1 MVMSPGRTDR
11 GAKRLP
17 ATERRQQLLDVALRL
32 FATKGYTATTMDDIA
47 DAAGVTKPLLYQHF
61 DSKRALYMELVEAVA
76 SAMRAAIGDAT
87 SRATSP
93 RQQVEG
99 GFSAYFE
106 LVVSQAHAFQLLFG
120 SNTPEDDETAL
131 MLRHVEDVMTKD
143 VASVPENAGI
153 DQVVELM
160 EQRGIRR
167 VPVMRGDVVVGIIS
181 RADLIRVIG
190 EALGARTDAKRDDP
204 AIREALLG
212 ELKKQNWFGAQS
224 VSIMVESGT
233 VTLEGVLFD
242 DAARAALVVAAE
254 NVPGVK
260 SVIDKTTF
268 VEPVPFVG

>member
-1 MVMSPGRTDR
+1 MHASDIMTRTLVTVGPR
-11 GAKRLP
+11 STLSEAI
-17 ATERRQQLLDVALRL
+17 
-32 FATKGYTATTMDDIA
+32 TKM
-47 DAAGVTKPLLYQHF
+47 
-61 DSKRALYMELVEAVA
+61 VEARVSGLPVIDLEGRLVGILTEGDLLRRAELSTEKQRSKWQQFLRGPARNAADYVA
-76 SAMRAAIGDAT
+76 THS
-87 SRATSP
+87 
-93 RQQVEG
+93 
-99 GFSAYFE
+99 
-106 LVVSQAHAFQLLFG
+106 
-120 SNTPEDDETAL
+120 
-131 MLRHVEDVMTKD
+131 RHVEDVMTKD

>member
-131 MLRHVEDVMTKD
+131 MLRHVEDVMAES
-143 VASVPENAGI
+143 VATLIDAGL
-153 DQVVELM
+153 DDDHRLLLAHA
-160 EQRGIRR
+160 
-167 VPVMRGDVVVGIIS
+167 VVGMAEGAS
-181 RADLIRVIG
+181 RYLLSRVSTAGEAGDDHGAPLAIGEGPGPGLPDAPAAASPTPAGGPGPTSSSTHPADDPGTSAEVIARLASRLADLAWAGLRSV
-190 EALGARTDAKRDDP
+190 RRD
-204 AIREALLG
+204 
-212 ELKKQNWFGAQS
+212 
-224 VSIMVESGT
+224 
-233 VTLEGVLFD
+233 
-242 DAARAALVVAAE
+242 
-254 NVPGVK
+254 
-260 SVIDKTTF
+260 
-268 VEPVPFVG
+268 